1 MGLSPAFWRGRRVL
15 LTGHTGFKG
24 AWAGAWLGRM
34 GAEVTGFALA
44 PQTQPA
50 LFEMLDFPGR
60 SIIGDL
66 RDPAAISQAVADA
79 DPEIVIHMA
88 AQPLVR
94 QSYADPVETY
104 GTNVMGTVHL
114 LEALKPAPAGRI
126 LVVTSDKVYE
136 NDETGRA
143 FAEGDRLGG
152 HDPYAASK
160 AATEIV
166 VASYRRSFF
175 AEAGVALATARGGN
189 VIGGGDFSADRLV
202 PDIARA
208 LAAGRPVELRNPQA
222 TRPWQHVL
230 DCLSGYLTYLEA
242 LPDAPAALN
251 FGPADPADALS
262 VAEVTGAMNAA
273 LGQE

>member
-114 LEALKPAPAGRI
+114 LEALKPARARRI

-152 HDPYAASK
+152 HDHIAAPCGRERHPGLGKERPAIGRDNDLSRSLRGRIG
-160 AATEIV
+160 IV
-166 VASYRRSFF
+166 PAQP
-175 AEAGVALATARGGN
+175 VALGKGTAG
-189 VIGGGDFSADRLV
+189 LV
-202 PDIARA
+202 
-208 LAAGRPVELRNPQA
+208 
-222 TRPWQHVL
+222 VL
-230 DCLSGYLTYLEA
+230 IDL
-242 LPDAPAALN
+242 
-251 FGPADPADALS
+251 
-262 VAEVTGAMNAA
+262 
-273 LGQE
+273 